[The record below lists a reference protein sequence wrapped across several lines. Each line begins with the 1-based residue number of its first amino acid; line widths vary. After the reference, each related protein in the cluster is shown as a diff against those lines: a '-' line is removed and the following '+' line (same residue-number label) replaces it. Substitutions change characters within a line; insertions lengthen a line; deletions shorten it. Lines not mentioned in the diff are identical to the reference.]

1 MKIVYLAL
9 NKNRPKFLSEIII
22 KSLELNGPSPQLFD
36 VKHTTGDL
44 SNDPMNEIY
53 ADASF
58 LV

>member
-22 KSLELNGPSPQLFD
+22 KSLELNGPAPQLFD

-44 SNDPMNEIY
+44 SKDP
-53 ADASF
+53 
-58 LV
+58 